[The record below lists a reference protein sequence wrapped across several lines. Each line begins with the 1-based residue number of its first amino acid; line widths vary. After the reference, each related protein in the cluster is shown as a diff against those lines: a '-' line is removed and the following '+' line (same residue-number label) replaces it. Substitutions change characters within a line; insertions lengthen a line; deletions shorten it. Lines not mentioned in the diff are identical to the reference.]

1 MNSFAYVFRYIDN
14 LCWLNTWNAQIFLDP
29 LQSRTISNPYWIYP
43 LHILDIKLEILDF
56 SKNNA
61 LHGIKTHFMNVL
73 ISISDE
79 NLGILML
86 QRFDKIR
93 DLPFTYTQN
102 IRVHSNRPV
111 KQTYNV
117 IVLQTFPIF
126 YLSNDIH
133 LALHEINNLIFY
145 LNQ

>member
-1 MNSFAYVFRYIDN
+1 
-14 LCWLNTWNAQIFLDP
+14 
-29 LQSRTISNPYWIYP
+29 
-43 LHILDIKLEILDF
+43 
-56 SKNNA
+56 
-61 LHGIKTHFMNVL
+61 MNVL

-102 IRVHSNRPV
+102 IKVHSNRPV